1 MSQYQ
6 NIAVC
11 DLRAI
16 RSVEGARE
24 IERIENVA
32 LLLLPKDAAPEVAEA
47 LCAIPRV
54 NVASVLYLDLAGD
67 VRAGN
72 GLIELNDRSFRADG
86 STVVVSNGCAL
97 VRSLSPETRGSV
109 VANGIVVIHE
119 SLRDV
124 CALDFPLVNGCI
136 QYADFEEAKLF
147 PGCLDA
153 DAAFLSYLKPKTM
166 LVVGDS
172 LYMADDVTAELL
184 EQKQVQIIAGNKL
197 YCYPQAAPYLKATA
211 TAGNGVAVRDPSEEH
226 GAPNEKR

>member
-86 STVVVSNGCAL
+86 STVVVSNGCA
-97 VRSLSPETRGSV
+97 PE
-109 VANGIVVIHE
+109 
-119 SLRDV
+119 
-124 CALDFPLVNGCI
+124 ALWWP
-136 QYADFEEAKLF
+136 
-147 PGCLDA
+147 
-153 DAAFLSYLKPKTM
+153 
-166 LVVGDS
+166 
-172 LYMADDVTAELL
+172 TALW
-184 EQKQVQIIAGNKL
+184 
-197 YCYPQAAPYLKATA
+197 
-211 TAGNGVAVRDPSEEH
+211 
-226 GAPNEKR
+226 